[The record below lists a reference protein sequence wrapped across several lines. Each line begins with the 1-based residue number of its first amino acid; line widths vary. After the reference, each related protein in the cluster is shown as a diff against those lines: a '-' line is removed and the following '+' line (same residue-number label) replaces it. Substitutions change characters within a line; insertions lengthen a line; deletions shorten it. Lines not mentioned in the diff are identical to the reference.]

1 MLELKDFEAAADRLK
16 NVIHN
21 IPLST
26 SCTFSAMTGA
36 EVYLKYENQQKTGSF
51 KVRGAYNKIMKR
63 FAEVDL
69 HAGVASSAGNHAQ
82 GVAFAA
88 TAAGVKSTIVMPR
101 SAPIAKVSATQGY
114 GAEVVLAGNIY
125 DEAYAKAC
133 EICEETGAEFIHPFD
148 DEDVMA
154 GQGTIAL
161 EILRDLPGVDMIFVP
176 AGGGGLISG
185 VAACAKQINPRI
197 QIIGVQ
203 AEGAPAIANSFR
215 TGERTPSDTVHTI
228 ADGIAVKT
236 PGEKTFEY
244 IKKYVDRVVTVSDDE
259 IASAVL
265 LLLERCKQVVET
277 SGAAPLAA
285 VLNNKVDVKGAPAIA
300 NSFRTGERTPS
311 DTVHTI
317 ADGIAVK
324 TPGEKTFEYI
334 KKYVDRVVTVS
345 DDEIASAVLL
355 LLERCKQVVET
366 SGAAP
371 LAAVLNNK
379 VDVKGKKVVCVLSG
393 GNIDVSFIH
402 KIVEKG
408 LITRCRQLKFS
419 VLMPDAPGALEH
431 FSHIVA
437 QQNANII
444 LFQHDRVQ
452 TDLEIGEAII
462 HVVCEVGGVDHA
474 KRLIDTLTDDG
485 YKVFT
490 SQI

>member
-26 SCTFSAMTGA
+26 SATFSAMTGA
-36 EVYLKYENQQKTGSF
+36 ELYLKTENLQVTGSF
-51 KVRGAYNKIMKR
+51 KVRGAYYKISQLSK
-63 FAEVDL
+63 EESDK
-69 HAGVASSAGNHAQ
+69 GVIACSAGNHAQ

-88 TAAGVKSTIVMPR
+88 SSVGVKSTIVMPR
-101 SAPIAKVSATQGY
+101 STPIAKVSATQGY
-114 GAEVVLAGNIY
+114 GADVVLAGNIY

-161 EILRDLPGVDMIFVP
+161 EILRDLPFVDMIFVP

-215 TGERTPSDTVHTI
+215 AGERKPSDSVHTI

-244 IKKYVDRVVTVSDDE
+244 I
-259 IASAVL
+259 
-265 LLLERCKQVVET
+265 Q
-277 SGAAPLAA
+277 
-285 VLNNKVDVKGAPAIA
+285 
-300 NSFRTGERTPS
+300 
-311 DTVHTI
+311 
-317 ADGIAVK
+317 
-324 TPGEKTFEYI
+324 
-334 KKYVDRVVTVS
+334 KYVDRVVTVS

-419 VLMPDAPGALEH
+419 VLMPDAPGALER

-474 KRLIDTLTDDG
+474 KRLIDTLGREG
-485 YKVFT
+485 YRVFT

>member
-26 SCTFSAMTGA
+26 SATFSAMTGA

-63 FAEVDL
+63 YAEGDL
-69 HAGVASSAGNHAQ
+69 HAVVASSAGNHAQ

-88 TAAGVKSTIVMPR
+88 SSVGVKSTIVMPR
-101 SAPIAKVSATQGY
+101 STPIAKVSATQGY
-114 GAEVVLAGNIY
+114 GADVVLAGNIY

-133 EICEETGAEFIHPFD
+133 EICEATGAEFIHPFD

-161 EILRDLPGVDMIFVP
+161 EILRDLPFVDMIFVP

-215 TGERTPSDTVHTI
+215 AGERKPSDSVHTI

-236 PGEKTFEY
+236 PGDLTYELCE
-244 IKKYVDRVVTVSDDE
+244 KYVDEIVTVTDDE
-259 IASAVL
+259 ISTAILTLIEQQKLIAEGAGAVS
-265 LLLERCKQVVET
+265 V
-277 SGAAPLAA
+277 AA
-285 VLNNKVDVKGAPAIA
+285 VLFNKIP
-300 NSFRTGERTPS
+300 
-311 DTVHTI
+311 
-317 ADGIAVK
+317 
-324 TPGEKTFEYI
+324 
-334 KKYVDRVVTVS
+334 
-345 DDEIASAVLL
+345 
-355 LLERCKQVVET
+355 VE
-366 SGAAP
+366 GR
-371 LAAVLNNK
+371 N
-379 VDVKGKKVVCVLSG
+379 VVCLVSG

-474 KRLIDTLTDDG
+474 KRLIDTLGREG
-485 YKVFT
+485 YRVFT

>member
-1 MLELKDFEAAADRLK
+1 
-16 NVIHN
+16 
-21 IPLST
+21 
-26 SCTFSAMTGA
+26 
-36 EVYLKYENQQKTGSF
+36 
-51 KVRGAYNKIMKR
+51 
-63 FAEVDL
+63 
-69 HAGVASSAGNHAQ
+69 
-82 GVAFAA
+82 
-88 TAAGVKSTIVMPR
+88 
-101 SAPIAKVSATQGY
+101 
-114 GAEVVLAGNIY
+114 
-125 DEAYAKAC
+125 
-133 EICEETGAEFIHPFD
+133 
-148 DEDVMA
+148 MA

-285 VLNNKVDVKGAPAIA
+285 VLNDEVAVRGKGRP
-300 NSFRTGERTPS
+300 R
-311 DTVHTI
+311 
-317 ADGIAVK
+317 AVRRQYRR
-324 TPGEKTFEYI
+324 F
-334 KKYVDRVVTVS
+334 D
-345 DDEIASAVLL
+345 
-355 LLERCKQVVET
+355 
-366 SGAAP
+366 
-371 LAAVLNNK
+371 
-379 VDVKGKKVVCVLSG
+379 
-393 GNIDVSFIH
+393 FIH

>member
-1 MLELKDFEAAADRLK
+1 MLELKDFELAAKRLK
-16 NVIHN
+16 NVLHY

-26 SCTFSAMTGA
+26 SGTFSGMSGA

-63 FAEVDL
+63 YAEGGLNSV
-69 HAGVASSAGNHAQ
+69 VASSAGNHAQ

-88 TAAGVKSTIVMPR
+88 ASVGVKSTIVMPR
-101 SAPIAKVSATQGY
+101 STPIAKVSATQGY

-161 EILRDLPGVDMIFVP
+161 EILRDLPIVDMIFVP

-215 TGERTPSDTVHTI
+215 SGTRQPSETVRTI
-228 ADGIAVKT
+228 ADGIAVKS

-244 IKKYVDRVVTVSDDE
+244 IQKYVDRMVTVSDDE
-259 IASAVL
+259 ISAAVL
-265 LLLERCKQVVET
+265 LLLERAKQVVET
-277 SGAAPLAA
+277 SGAASLVA
-285 VLNNKVDVKGAPAIA
+285 VLNHKVDVA
-300 NSFRTGERTPS
+300 
-311 DTVHTI
+311 
-317 ADGIAVK
+317 
-324 TPGEKTFEYI
+324 
-334 KKYVDRVVTVS
+334 
-345 DDEIASAVLL
+345 
-355 LLERCKQVVET
+355 
-366 SGAAP
+366 
-371 LAAVLNNK
+371 
-379 VDVKGKKVVCVLSG
+379 GKKVVCVLSG

-408 LITRCRQLKFS
+408 LVTRCRQLKFS
-419 VLMPDAPGALEH
+419 IFMPDVPGALER
-431 FSHIVA
+431 FSHVVA
-437 QQNANII
+437 SHNANII
-444 LFQHDRVQ
+444 LFQHDRVRA
-452 TDLEIGEAII
+452 DLDIGEAVIQ
-462 HVVCEVGGVDHA
+462 VVCEVGGVEHA
-474 KRLIDTLTDDG
+474 KRLIDDLGSHG

-490 SQI
+490 TQL

>member
-1 MLELKDFEAAADRLK
+1 MLELKDFEMAADRLK
-16 NVIHN
+16 DVIHY

-26 SCTFSAMTGA
+26 SSTFSAMSGA

-63 FAEVDL
+63 YTEGNLPAV
-69 HAGVASSAGNHAQ
+69 VASSAGNHAQ

-88 TAAGVKSTIVMPR
+88 TSVGVKSTIVMPR
-101 SAPIAKVSATQGY
+101 STPIAKVSATQGY
-114 GAEVVLAGNIY
+114 GAEVVLAGTIY

-161 EILRDLPGVDMIFVP
+161 EILRDLPFVDMIFVP
-176 AGGGGLISG
+176 VGGGGLISG

-203 AEGAPAIANSFR
+203 AEGAPAVANSFR
-215 TGERTPSDTVHTI
+215 NATLQPSESVHTI

-244 IKKYVDRVVTVSDDE
+244 IQKYVDRVVTVSDSE
-259 IASAVL
+259 IAAAVL
-265 LLLERCKQVVET
+265 LLLERAKQVVET

-285 VLNNKVDVKGAPAIA
+285 VLNHKVEVA
-300 NSFRTGERTPS
+300 
-311 DTVHTI
+311 
-317 ADGIAVK
+317 
-324 TPGEKTFEYI
+324 
-334 KKYVDRVVTVS
+334 
-345 DDEIASAVLL
+345 
-355 LLERCKQVVET
+355 
-366 SGAAP
+366 
-371 LAAVLNNK
+371 
-379 VDVKGKKVVCVLSG
+379 GKKVVCLLSG

-408 LITRCRQLKFS
+408 LVTRCRHLKFS
-419 VLMPDAPGALEH
+419 IIMPDAPGALER
-431 FSHIVA
+431 FSHLVA

-444 LFQHDRVQ
+444 LFQHDRVRA
-452 TDLEIGEAII
+452 DLDIGDAII
-462 HVVCEVGGVDHA
+462 QVVCEVGGIEQA
-474 KRLIDTLTDDG
+474 KHLIDELTSQG
-485 YKVFT
+485 YQVFT
-490 SQI
+490 DQL